1 MSLKAGQELRKLRE
15 RLRLTLRQVEAAS
28 STIADK
34 YGNSEFY
41 VPISRLSEI
50 ENHGILP
57 TIFRVYSLSAIY
69 CNDYREVCAWY
80 GVDWSLLPADIG
92 AGQCPRT
99 RPFTALDDIATVNVP
114 FTVDPGFDARR
125 TTNLLRMI
133 QKWGPVPAAFLRHLA
148 DLPYSYALV
157 GIEDLTMYPII
168 LPGSFL
174 QIDESKTTVLSSG
187 WRSEYE
193 RPIYFIETRNEFIC
207 SWCSIDDRAQLLSV
221 QPHPLSPVIPRTFR
235 HPQDAEVIGQVV
247 GMATK
252 LDGCKLDASTQQT
265 EHVAHLNCLTNG
277 H

>member
-15 RLRLTLRQVEAAS
+15 RLRLTLRQVETAS
-28 STIADK
+28 STLADK

-50 ENHGILP
+50 ENHGTLP
-57 TIFRVYSLSAIY
+57 TIFRIYSLSAIY
-69 CNDYREVCAWY
+69 GNDYREVCAWY

-92 AGQCPRT
+92 VGQCPRT
-99 RPFTALDDIATVNVP
+99 RPFNALDGTASVNVP
-114 FTVDPGFDARR
+114 VTADVGFDPRR
-125 TTNLLRMI
+125 TTNILRMI
-133 QKWGPVPAAFLRHLA
+133 QKWGAVPAAFLRRLA

-157 GIEDLTMYPII
+157 GTEDLTMYPII
-168 LPGSFL
+168 LPGSLL
-174 QIDESKTTVLSSG
+174 QIDESKTKVLSTG

-207 SWCSIDDRAQLLSV
+207 SWCSIDERAQLLSV
-221 QPHPLSPVIPRTFR
+221 QPHPLSPVTPRTFR
-235 HPQDAEVIGQVV
+235 NPQDAEVIGQVV
-247 GMATK
+247 GIATK

-265 EHVAHLNCLTNG
+265 ELTARLSLTSG